1 MTRPPGGGRLRGDR
15 ASATTETVLVMP
27 ALIGFLFL
35 LVLAG
40 RLTDARSDLVGA
52 ANDAARAASLQ
63 YDAGSA
69 EVQAQRAAD
78 DSVRGEH
85 LGCAGGPQVT
95 TEFEPEPEFQR
106 GGTVQVTV
114 TCVVATSDLTYLN
127 VGPTITLEEVAWEP
141 IDAFRS
147 Q

>member
-1 MTRPPGGGRLRGDR
+1 MTRPPGGGHPRGDR

-85 LGCAGGPQVT
+85 LSCDGGPQVT
-95 TEFEPEPEFQR
+95 TEFEPAFQR
-106 GGTVQVTV
+106 GGTVRVTV

-127 VGPTITLEEVAWEP
+127 VGPTVTLEEVAWEP

>member
-1 MTRPPGGGRLRGDR
+1 MTCRAGGGRLRGDH

-63 YDAGSA
+63 YDFASA
-69 EVQAQRAAD
+69 EVQAQAAAD
-78 DSVRGEH
+78 DSVAGEK
-85 LGCAGGPQVT
+85 LDCAGGPQVT
-95 TEFEPEPEFQR
+95 LDPGEPFVR
-106 GGTVQVTV
+106 GGVVHV
-114 TCVVATSDLTYLN
+114 HVVCVVATSDLAYLN
-127 VGPTITLEEVAWEP
+127 LGPRVTLEEDAWEP
-141 IDAFRS
+141 IDTYRS
-147 Q
+147 S

>member
-1 MTRPPGGGRLRGDR
+1 MTYRPGGGRLRGDR

-63 YDAGSA
+63 YDLASA
-69 EVQAQRAAD
+69 EIQAQRAAD

-85 LGCAGGPQVT
+85 LNCAGGPQVT
-95 TEFEPEPEFQR
+95 VFPEGGFQR
-106 GGTVQVTV
+106 GGTVRVTV
-114 TCVVATSDLTYLN
+114 TCVVATSDLTY
-127 VGPTITLEEVAWEP
+127 VAAGPTVTLTEVAWEP
-141 IDAFRS
+141 IDTYRS
-147 Q
+147 V